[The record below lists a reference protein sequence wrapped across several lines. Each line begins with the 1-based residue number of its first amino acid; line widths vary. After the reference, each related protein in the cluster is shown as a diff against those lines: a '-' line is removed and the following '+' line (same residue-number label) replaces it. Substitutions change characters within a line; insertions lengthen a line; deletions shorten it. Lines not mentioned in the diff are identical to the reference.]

1 MQSRPIR
8 PFALATYPPLL
19 LATTIACGDP
29 TVPGDE
35 YDWVDVGQE
44 EEAMIKAVLANRSF
58 RQFDPS
64 RDGDPRKAIVIDFHG
79 GLAMW
84 AEFAEDG
91 RATDEWEVSEDSYWI
106 QRAAGRY
113 DIYRLNFSR
122 PRVRRTLPEECEDC
136 IDVSGLAILVR
147 DYGNAARINFIL
159 VDADG
164 NLPLPFPVFHSWTRF
179 EEDETVQ

>member
-1 MQSRPIR
+1 MQFRRAAAFI
-8 PFALATYPPLL
+8 L
-19 LATTIACGDP
+19 LAHLCLLPATTVACGDP
-29 TVPGDE
+29 AAPVDE
-35 YDWVDVGQE
+35 YDWIDVLLE
-44 EEAMIKAVLANRSF
+44 EEALVKAGLANRSF

-84 AEFAEDG
+84 AQFAEDG

-113 DIYRLNFSR
+113 DIYRLNFNR
-122 PRVRRTLPEECEDC
+122 PTVRRTLPEECEDC

-147 DYGNAARINFIL
+147 DYGNAARISFIL